1 MTNKNLTF
9 EASLKSLETENFIDR
24 VFYRPIG
31 YRIALLLKNTGITPN
46 AITIISIFFGVAA
59 GILFY
64 PQDIGINAI
73 GIFLLICANILD
85 CVDGQLA
92 RLTGIKSHI
101 GRILDGVAG
110 DLWFVAIYI
119 AIAMRLEQTLPCSH
133 PSVWAWLLASLAG
146 ASNLVQANI
155 TDYYKTLHLY
165 FISLEKGAEF
175 DTVER
180 VKVKYAQTP
189 RGINKVM
196 CWLYIYYTILQN
208 KTTPQLQKLLARLIE
223 KYGEDFPEN
232 IRQDLRAKNMKIMPI
247 INQTTFNGRSIVL
260 FLSLILSYFCP
271 WALIFYLLY
280 EIVILNFCLILA
292 RIIHENICKNYKV
305 L

>member
-9 EASLKSLETENFIDR
+9 EASLKSLEMENFLD
-24 VFYRPIG
+24 VKFYRRIG
-31 YRIALLLKNTGITPN
+31 YKIAILLKNTGITPN
-46 AITIISIFFGVAA
+46 MITTISIFFGVAA

-64 PQDIGINAI
+64 PQDIWINSI

-92 RLTGIKSHI
+92 RLTGIKSQV
-101 GRILDGVAG
+101 GRILDGIAG
-110 DLWFVAIYI
+110 DLWFVVIYI
-119 AIAMRLEQTLPCSH
+119 AIAMRLEQTITWAY
-133 PSVWAWLLASLAG
+133 PSAWAWTLAALAG
-146 ASNLVQANI
+146 ASNLWQASI
-155 TDYYKTLHLY
+155 VDYYKTLHLY
-165 FISLEKGAEF
+165 LISLEKGAEF

-180 VKVKYAQTP
+180 VKAKYAQTP
-189 RGINKVM
+189 LGISKVM

-208 KTTPQLQKLLARLIE
+208 KITPQLQKLLVRLTE

-247 INQTTFNGRSIVL
+247 INRVTFNGRSVVL

-271 WALIFYLLY
+271 CALIIYLLY
-280 EIVILNFCLILA
+280 EIVFLNLCLILA
-292 RIIHENICKNYKV
+292 IVIHENICKNYK